1 MHCIRDACDQ
11 IFEATQDQFQVHD
24 WLVNDLCARRV
35 CVVTFAID
43 DATGDMVTTF
53 TNRIAYRDNCRGCG
67 AFVFAIDSQHLR
79 KPAPSRFVGPRDCV
93 VARETRASSS

>member
-11 IFEATQDQFQVHD
+11 VFETTQDQFQVHD
-24 WLVNDLCARRV
+24 WLVNHLCARRV
-35 CVVTFAID
+35 FIVTFAID

-67 AFVFAIDSQHLR
+67 AVVFAIDSQHLR
-79 KPAPSRFVGPRDCV
+79 KPAPSRFVDPRDCV